1 MPARDYYYCHSYYC
15 HYYDSSYIS
24 LSSLLHALPR
34 PRVNR
39 EETLSGAA
47 SLRPSVRP
55 SVCPPTLFID
65 IVSLLGFVL
74 ACPPPRTPKGWKANT
89 RTRTPSL
96 PHIVSPQPSVQ
107 QKKSPL
113 RVCQMY
119 RCVFHMR
126 CYCFRFFLTGGT
138 IGCARITGPIASQLR
153 AAVWRGLFPSVRPS
167 LRASARAC
175 YHYSCLHSHL
185 HYYLHSYHAY
195 VM

>member
-47 SLRPSVRP
+47 SLRPSVRL

-74 ACPPPRTPKGWKANT
+74 ACPPPRKLKGWKASA
-89 RTRTPSL
+89 RTRTPASPTL
-96 PHIVSPQPSVQ
+96 FRPSPRFNKKNRPCGALKCIDAFFTCGAIVSVSFFDRRHSRLRPQSGPHS
-107 QKKSPL
+107 
-113 RVCQMY
+113 
-119 RCVFHMR
+119 
-126 CYCFRFFLTGGT
+126 
-138 IGCARITGPIASQLR
+138 ITKP
-153 AAVWRGLFPSVRPS
+153 
-167 LRASARAC
+167 C
-175 YHYSCLHSHL
+175 
-185 HYYLHSYHAY
+185 
-195 VM
+195 